1 MMNDN
6 KEIKKEEIEE
16 IEVVIGDDSILNISE
31 VGDCM
36 NDLRP
41 KDSVKKRKNFIII
54 TTWWSP
60 RRFGGYGGGSRP
72 FVGASSCTLALGGC
86 PSGL

>member
-1 MMNDN
+1 MMDE
-6 KEIKKEEIEE
+6 KEIKKEKIEE

-41 KDSVKKRKNFIII
+41 KDSVKKRRNFIIPI
-54 TTWWSP
+54 
-60 RRFGGYGGGSRP
+60 
-72 FVGASSCTLALGGC
+72 AKKKKNKENK
-86 PSGL
+86 

>member
-1 MMNDN
+1 MMDE
-6 KEIKKEEIEE
+6 KEVKKEGIEE

-41 KDSVKKRKNFIII
+41 KDSVKKRRNFIIPI
-54 TTWWSP
+54 
-60 RRFGGYGGGSRP
+60 
-72 FVGASSCTLALGGC
+72 AKKKKDKENK
-86 PSGL
+86 

>member
-6 KEIKKEEIEE
+6 KEIKKEKIEE

-41 KDSVKKRKNFIII
+41 KDSVKKRKNFIIPI
-54 TTWWSP
+54 
-60 RRFGGYGGGSRP
+60 
-72 FVGASSCTLALGGC
+72 AKKKKNKENK
-86 PSGL
+86 

>member
-1 MMNDN
+1 MMND
-6 KEIKKEEIEE
+6 KEMKKEEIEE

-41 KDSVKKRKNFIII
+41 KNSVKKRRNFIIPI
-54 TTWWSP
+54 
-60 RRFGGYGGGSRP
+60 
-72 FVGASSCTLALGGC
+72 AKKKKKEDK
-86 PSGL
+86 

>member
-36 NDLRP
+36 NDIRP
-41 KDSVKKRKNFIII
+41 KDSF
-54 TTWWSP
+54 
-60 RRFGGYGGGSRP
+60 
-72 FVGASSCTLALGGC
+72 
-86 PSGL
+86 

>member
-41 KDSVKKRKNFIII
+41 KDSVKKRKNFIIPI
-54 TTWWSP
+54 
-60 RRFGGYGGGSRP
+60 
-72 FVGASSCTLALGGC
+72 AKKKKNKENK
-86 PSGL
+86 

>member
-41 KDSVKKRKNFIII
+41 KDSVKKRKNFIIPI
-54 TTWWSP
+54 
-60 RRFGGYGGGSRP
+60 
-72 FVGASSCTLALGGC
+72 AKKKIADIGC
-86 PSGL
+86 EKH

>member
-6 KEIKKEEIEE
+6 KEIKKDEIEE

-41 KDSVKKRKNFIII
+41 KDSVKKRKNFIIPI
-54 TTWWSP
+54 
-60 RRFGGYGGGSRP
+60 
-72 FVGASSCTLALGGC
+72 AKKKKKDN
-86 PSGL
+86 

>member
-1 MMNDN
+1 MMDE
-6 KEIKKEEIEE
+6 KDVKKEEIEE

-41 KDSVKKRKNFIII
+41 KDSVKKRRNFIIPI
-54 TTWWSP
+54 
-60 RRFGGYGGGSRP
+60 
-72 FVGASSCTLALGGC
+72 AKKKKDKENK
-86 PSGL
+86 

>member
-1 MMNDN
+1 MMND
-6 KEIKKEEIEE
+6 KEMKKEEIEE

-41 KDSVKKRKNFIII
+41 KDSVKKRRNFIIPI
-54 TTWWSP
+54 
-60 RRFGGYGGGSRP
+60 
-72 FVGASSCTLALGGC
+72 AKKKKDKENK
-86 PSGL
+86 